1 MYMRCSYPNSV
12 FFKSLKRGYR
22 RGFAILRQKIG
33 KMPYQIEK
41 DVYFVRLCAIQFS
54 WIVYGK
60 DKDRLGSAKRYIES
74 T

>member
-1 MYMRCSYPNSV
+1 MHTRCNYPNSV
-12 FFKSLKRGYR
+12 IFKSLKRGYR
-22 RGFAILRQKIG
+22 RGFAILRQKSG

-41 DVYFVRLCAIQFS
+41 DVYFVRLYAIQFS
-54 WIVYGK
+54 WIVYSK

>member
-1 MYMRCSYPNSV
+1 MRCSYPNSV

-22 RGFAILRQKIG
+22 RGFAILQYKSG

-41 DVYFVRLCAIQFS
+41 DVYFVRLCPIQFS
-54 WIVYGK
+54 WVVYINNK
-60 DKDRLGSAKRYIES
+60 DKLGSAKRYIES

>member
-1 MYMRCSYPNSV
+1 
-12 FFKSLKRGYR
+12 
-22 RGFAILRQKIG
+22 
-33 KMPYQIEK
+33 MPYQIEK

-54 WIVYGK
+54 WIVYSK